1 VHVIVIGAGQVGSSI
16 ARSLA
21 DSHDVVIVDVDGE
34 RVEAVQYDADVLAVQ
49 GDGTELEDLKAVDVE
64 GADLLIASTDDDETN
79 IVACGTA
86 KTVGDPFTIARVKS
100 TKYLTTWRKSEGAFG
115 VDFMVG
121 TNLLT
126 AEGIVRVIGLPA
138 ASDVE
143 SFADGQ
149 VQMAEFSLP
158 EGSPVAG
165 QSVRE
170 ADRFE
175 SLTFAAVL
183 RDDDVVVPR
192 GDTVLR
198 AGEEVVVIGSPESVR
213 LFATAVAPD
222 VVGAR
227 DVMIVGGSSVGFHT
241 AELLETRGLSP
252 QLIEQDPQRARSL
265 AEQLP
270 RTSVLENDATDR
282 DFLTREH
289 IEEVDVV
296 IATLDSDQTNL
307 LAALLAD
314 RLGADR
320 SIAVVE
326 DGKYVDLFEAV
337 GIDVAINPR
346 EVTAE
351 EITRFT
357 REYQAEK
364 VAMIEADRAEVLELE
379 ITAESVLAGRPI
391 REAAGELPAGVVIGA
406 ITRDGAFVVPRG
418 DTVVEPGDHVVVFA
432 EMSVIDD
439 ATNLL

>member
-1 VHVIVIGAGQVGSSI
+1 
-16 ARSLA
+16 
-21 DSHDVVIVDVDGE
+21 
-34 RVEAVQYDADVLAVQ
+34 
-49 GDGTELEDLKAVDVE
+49 
-64 GADLLIASTDDDETN
+64 
-79 IVACGTA
+79 
-86 KTVGDPFTIARVKS
+86 
-100 TKYLTTWRKSEGAFG
+100 
-115 VDFMVG
+115 
-121 TNLLT
+121 
-126 AEGIVRVIGLPA
+126 
-138 ASDVE
+138 
-143 SFADGQ
+143 
-149 VQMAEFSLP
+149 MAEFSLP

-379 ITAESVLAGRPI
+379 ITGEHALGGRPI